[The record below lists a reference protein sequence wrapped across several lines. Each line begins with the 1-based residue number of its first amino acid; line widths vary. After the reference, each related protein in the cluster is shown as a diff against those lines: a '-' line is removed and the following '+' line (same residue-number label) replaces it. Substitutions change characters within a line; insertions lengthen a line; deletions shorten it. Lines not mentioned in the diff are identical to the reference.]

1 LFVAIESILASLAK
15 VTIALSAYSYHTVN
29 LFYPRN
35 VDIKIAWR
43 AAMVS
48 NNLNLSKMGNAMMEK
63 FNKNLE
69 EKNNVMVIVTIL
81 DLGYKMSS
89 RSYLMETKLCLS

>member
-1 LFVAIESILASLAK
+1 
-15 VTIALSAYSYHTVN
+15 LSAYSYHTVN

-35 VDIKIAWR
+35 IDIKIAWR

-48 NNLNLSKMGNAMMEK
+48 NNLNLRKMGNAMMEK
-63 FNKNLE
+63 FNKYLE
-69 EKNNVMVIVTIL
+69 EKNNVMVIATIL
-81 DLGYKMSS
+81 DLGYEMSS